1 MQTDDAADSQLLAQE
16 QWSIEL
22 LARETHTEIAKVQ
35 KIFLIE
41 YRKLAVN
48 AHITS
53 FLSLL
58 TCNCVRGIL
67 DAQNLH
73 DRSVSKGSE

>member
-1 MQTDDAADSQLLAQE
+1 MINEAADSLLLAQE
-16 QWSIEL
+16 EWSIEL

-35 KIFLIE
+35 QLFIIE

-48 AHITS
+48 ARITS
-53 FLSLL
+53 FLPLL

-67 DAQNLH
+67 DAQNLLDH
-73 DRSVSKGSE
+73 GVAEVTA

>member
-1 MQTDDAADSQLLAQE
+1 MANDAADSQLLAQE

-22 LARETHTEIAKVQ
+22 LARETHTEIGEVREM
-35 KIFLIE
+35 FLAE

-48 AHITS
+48 ARITA
-53 FLSLL
+53 FLPLL

-67 DAQNLH
+67 DAQNH
-73 DRSVSKGSE
+73 HGGVAEVSV

>member
-1 MQTDDAADSQLLAQE
+1 MTNDAADSQLLAQE
-16 QWSIEL
+16 EWSIEL
-22 LARETHTEIAKVQ
+22 LARETHTEIDKVQ
-35 KIFLIE
+35 QIFLTE

-48 AHITS
+48 AHITA
-53 FLSLL
+53 FLPLL

-73 DRSVSKGSE
+73 DRSVAKVSA